1 MRFTANSTGRIASGI
16 PLIMEKLKKCEGRDS
31 YVRASGEFLKAL
43 SLCGIEAEEIL
54 TTFKTNETL
63 KNLDDWARQGMSL
76 MEHYSSKQTPLWQK
90 VATKILAAKGRKFSL
105 QKIRAVLNPK
115 FDKNPRKALQPL
127 ELEGLLSEICSI
139 TDEVHQTVMC
149 QTTRE
154 QSTSL
159 LDPRSGSIDLDSGM
173 TIEPSSQEDP
183 NQDEPSNIVDREL
196 KQTECARE

>member
-1 MRFTANSTGRIASGI
+1 MRFTSNLTGRIALGI

-43 SLCGIEAEEIL
+43 SLCGIEPEEVL

-76 MEHYSSKQTPLWQK
+76 MEHYSSKQSPLWQK
-90 VATKILAAKGRKFSL
+90 VATKILAAKGRQFGL

-127 ELEGLLSEICSI
+127 ELEGILSEICSI
-139 TDEVHQTVMC
+139 TDEVHQTVMRH
-149 QTTRE
+149 TTRE

-159 LDPRSGSIDLDSGM
+159 LPRSGSIDFDSGM
-173 TIEPSSQEDP
+173 TVEPNPQEESD
-183 NQDEPSNIVDREL
+183 QDEPSNTVDGEL
-196 KQTECARE
+196 KQTEGARK

>member
-1 MRFTANSTGRIASGI
+1 
-16 PLIMEKLKKCEGRDS
+16 
-31 YVRASGEFLKAL
+31 
-43 SLCGIEAEEIL
+43 
-54 TTFKTNETL
+54 
-63 KNLDDWARQGMSL
+63 
-76 MEHYSSKQTPLWQK
+76 MEHYSSKQSPLWQK

-115 FDKNPRKALQPL
+115 YDKNPRKALQPL
-127 ELEGLLSEICSI
+127 ELEGILSEICSI

-159 LDPRSGSIDLDSGM
+159 LDPRSNSIDLDSGM
-173 TIEPSSQEDP
+173 TIDPSSQEDP
-183 NQDEPSNIVDREL
+183 NQDEPSNTVDREM